1 MADCNAAE
9 WFDERSESPLLA
21 EHART
26 RSSFLK
32 AVADGKVDFSELEE
46 QQKRVVRLMKEVEP
60 LLSEATRRKV
70 TELLH
75 EVTVYDMMNTLYLAA
90 QSGRLAGRSGQAQR
104 GEKHA

>member
-1 MADCNAAE
+1 MADCNAVA

-46 QQKRVVRLMKEVEP
+46 QQKRVVALMREVEP
-60 LLSEATRRKV
+60 LLSEEARERV

-75 EVTVYDMMNTLYLAA
+75 EVTVYDMMTTLYLAA
-90 QSGRLAGRSGQAQR
+90 QSGRTLRNRQ
-104 GEKHA
+104 

>member
-1 MADCNAAE
+1 MADSNAVA

-26 RSSFLK
+26 RSSFLN

-46 QQKRVVRLMKEVEP
+46 QQRRVVNLMREVEP
-60 LLSEATRRKV
+60 LLSAETREKV
-70 TELLH
+70 TALLH

-90 QSGRLAGRSGQAQR
+90 QSARTR
-104 GEKHA
+104 

>member
-21 EHART
+21 EQART

-32 AVADGKVDFSELEE
+32 AVADGKVDFSELED

-90 QSGRLAGRSGQAQR
+90 QSGRLTAKPGKAHR